1 MSERS
6 TEGPVKRLLVTGGG
20 TAGHVVPALPIMQAF
35 IDEGTRVDF
44 IGSGS
49 DFERTLI
56 ADLDATYHGIAAGK
70 LRRYFSFEN
79 LLDAFKVVIGMLQAL
94 LLIGRLRPTV
104 VFSKGG
110 FVSFPVAFA
119 AWCWRVPVVAHESDL
134 TPGLANRLA
143 MPFVRSLC
151 TNFPATRPQRFAG
164 DLVYTGTPVRTELL
178 NGDAA
183 AGRQL
188 VEAQAGQPVIVVTGG
203 SLGADRINAVVRE
216 AAAGLCSRAVVVH
229 VCGPGKV
236 VPLAQ
241 PGYHPF
247 EYVRAEWGDLLAAA
261 TMVVSRAGANT
272 LYELLCLRKPNLLIP
287 LSRKASRGDQIE
299 NAAWA
304 EAEGYSHVLAEEAL
318 SPERLLATVDEIL
331 AETEAESGKIAGFQP
346 PDSVGLIVATIK
358 RAAKKP

>member
-1 MSERS
+1 MSEAGTLQPIS
-6 TEGPVKRLLVTGGG
+6 RLVVTGGG

-35 IDEGTRVDF
+35 IEAGTQVDF

-49 DFERTLI
+49 EFERTLV
-56 ADLDATYHGIAAGK
+56 ADLDATYHGIASGK
-70 LRRYFSFEN
+70 LRRYFSLEN
-79 LLDAFKVVIGMLQAL
+79 LIDAFKVVFGMLQAL

-151 TNFPATRPQRFAG
+151 INFPATKPRRFSG
-164 DLVYTGTPVRTELL
+164 ELVYTGTPVRPELL
-178 NGDAA
+178 NGDANV
-183 AGRQL
+183 GRQL
-188 VEAQAGQPVIVVTGG
+188 LEVGDDKPVLVVTGG

-216 AAAGLCSRAVVVH
+216 AVAALCQRAVIVH

-236 VPLAQ
+236 VPLEQ

-247 EYVRAEWGDLLAAA
+247 EYVREEWGDLLAAA
-261 TMVVSRAGANT
+261 TLVISRAGANT

-304 EAEGYSHVLAEEAL
+304 EAQGYSHVLAEEAL
-318 SPERLLATVDEIL
+318 TAERLIVSVDEIL

-346 PDSVGLIVATIK
+346 PDSVGLIVATIE
-358 RAAKKP
+358 RAVKKP

>member
-1 MSERS
+1 MSEAGRDR
-6 TEGPVKRLLVTGGG
+6 PVKRLVVTGGG
-20 TAGHVVPALPIMQAF
+20 TAGHVVPAIPVMQAF
-35 IDEGTRVDF
+35 IEHGTRVDF

-49 DFERTLI
+49 EFERTLI
-56 ADLDATYHGIAAGK
+56 ADLDASYHGIAAGK

-79 LLDAFKVVIGMLQAL
+79 LLDAFKVLFGMLQAL
-94 LLIGRLRPTV
+94 LLIRRLRPSA

-151 TNFPATRPQRFAG
+151 TNFPATRPQRFSG
-164 DLVYTGTPVRTELL
+164 ELVYTGTPVRPELL
-178 NGDAA
+178 HGDAG

-188 VEAQAGQPVIVVTGG
+188 IDAAPDRPVIVVTGG
-203 SLGADRINAVVRE
+203 SLGADRINEAVRE
-216 AAAGLCSRAVVVH
+216 AAASLCQRGEVVH

-236 VPLAQ
+236 VPVDQ

-247 EYVRAEWGDLLAAA
+247 EYVREEWGDLLAAA
-261 TMVVSRAGANT
+261 TLVISRAGANT

-318 SPERLLATVDEIL
+318 TAESLVAAADEIL
-331 AETEAESGKIAGFQP
+331 AETTTDSGKIAAFQP
-346 PDSVGLIVATIK
+346 PDSVGLIVATIE